1 MASRTYDIELEC
13 GCLLSAD
20 GGGGCIPCGA
30 GYYQYDP
37 TYTPTQT
44 DYDLEAKCSAAWAKF
59 RESGEMDQ
67 YNLECE
73 RRNS

>member
-1 MASRTYDIELEC
+1 MASRKYDIELEC

-20 GGGGCIPCGA
+20 GGGGCVPCCNWF
-30 GYYQYDP
+30 GYETKDFTAEDRELQR
-37 TYTPTQT
+37 
-44 DYDLEAKCSAAWAKF
+44 KCSAAWAKF

>member
-1 MASRTYDIELEC
+1 MASRTYDIQLEC
-13 GCLLSAD
+13 GCMLSAD

-37 TYTPTQT
+37 TYTPSQA
-44 DYDLEAKCSAAWAKF
+44 DYDLEAECSAAWAKF
-59 RESGEMDQ
+59 RNSGQLAE
-67 YNLECE
+67 YELECQ